1 MKQESKSQT
10 HEQESQPKEQMFQI
24 PIQVDSFQKSDTLE
38 QRPQIQAQVSQ
49 NQEQGPQIQAQV
61 GQNQEK
67 GSQIQAQV
75 GQNQEK
81 GSQIQAQG
89 GQNQEKGPQIQAQ
102 GCQNQEQ
109 SHTQRKWKM
118 SRYVNQ
124 IFIRGDNVILVTPLK
139 T

>member
-67 GSQIQAQV
+67 GSQIQAQ
-75 GQNQEK
+75 
-81 GSQIQAQG
+81 G

>member
-10 HEQESQPKEQMFQI
+10 HEQESQPKDQMFQI

-89 GQNQEKGPQIQAQ
+89 
-102 GCQNQEQ
+102 CQNQEQ

>member
-1 MKQESKSQT
+1 MKQESKSQS
-10 HEQESQPKEQMFQI
+10 HEESQPKDQMFQI
-24 PIQVDSFQKSDTLE
+24 PIQVDSFQKSDTH
-38 QRPQIQAQVSQ
+38 
-49 NQEQGPQIQAQV
+49 EQGPQIQAQV
-61 GQNQEK
+61 GQNQEQ
-67 GSQIQAQV
+67 GP
-75 GQNQEK
+75 
-81 GSQIQAQG
+81 QIQAQG
-89 GQNQEKGPQIQAQ
+89 GQNQEQGPQIQAQ

>member
-10 HEQESQPKEQMFQI
+10 HEQESQPKDQMFQI
-24 PIQVDSFQKSDTLE
+24 PIQIDSFQKSDTLE

-49 NQEQGPQIQAQV
+49 NQEQGP
-61 GQNQEK
+61 
-67 GSQIQAQV
+67 QIQAQV